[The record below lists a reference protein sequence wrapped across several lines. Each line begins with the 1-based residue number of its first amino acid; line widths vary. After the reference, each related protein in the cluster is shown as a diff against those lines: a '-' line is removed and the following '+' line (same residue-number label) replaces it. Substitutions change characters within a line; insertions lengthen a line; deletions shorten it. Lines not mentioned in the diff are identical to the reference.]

1 MTNSRRYMDFNSEN
15 NEWLSEPPNNPTESD
30 QEAWEEAW
38 AELKKDCAHPIEF
51 TEDIY
56 CNSEHDGPPA
66 WIDVHIRD
74 DHILDFK
81 MALGVIK
88 SMRGADFISFSRGFD
103 CDVEKSWGAIGYER
117 LSIHAGQAYITIS
130 AKHGGDE
137 IEVNITE
144 QFNQA
149 IGETA

>member
-1 MTNSRRYMDFNSEN
+1 MTSSRRYMDINSGE
-15 NEWLSEPPNNPTESD
+15 NEWLSDPVNNSREKGWE
-30 QEAWEEAW
+30 EAWEE
-38 AELKKDCAHPIEF
+38 LKKECPHQIEF
-51 TEDIY
+51 TGDIY
-56 CNSEHDGPPA
+56 CNSEHDGPPD

-74 DHILDFK
+74 EYILDFK
-81 MALGVIK
+81 MARGIIN
-88 SMRGADFISFSRGFD
+88 SMQGADFISFSNGFD
-103 CDVEKSWGAIGYER
+103 CDVEKSWGSIGHER
-117 LSIHAGQAYITIS
+117 LSIHRGQVYITIN

>member
-1 MTNSRRYMDFNSEN
+1 MPNSRRYMDFNRGD
-15 NEWLSEPPNNPTESD
+15 NEWLSEPPTDPDT
-30 QEAWEEAW
+30 QEEWAEAW
-38 AELKKDCAHPIEF
+38 AELKKECPHQIEF

-56 CNSEHDGPPA
+56 CNSEHDGPPD
-66 WIDVHIRD
+66 WIDVHIND
-74 DHILDFK
+74 DYVLNFK

-88 SMRGADFISFSRGFD
+88 SMQSADFISFSRGFD

-117 LSIHAGQAYITIS
+117 LSIHAGQVYVTIN

-149 IGETA
+149 IGEV